1 MTTITAEFLEQQIE
15 LADCLR
21 AGRSTMLEPQDL
33 PGRFGRVIRALDRV
47 LGPLACEAGLAGG
60 WAVWRYGFAA
70 RVTQD
75 VDVALPA
82 SRIDEFMKVASL
94 TGFEILPQQQ
104 GRWPKLR
111 HKDTGM
117 QVDILPEGARPGTAT
132 NLAPTSIPSPGA
144 MGVTGYKVSY
154 IRLESLIELKIAAGR
169 EKDLADVVALVKTNP
184 DRIDSIRQHLSGVH
198 PHYVDV
204 FEQRVQSAREQ
215 AEN

>member
-1 MTTITAEFLEQQIE
+1 M
-15 LADCLR
+15 
-21 AGRSTMLEPQDL
+21 
-33 PGRFGRVIRALDRV
+33 

-60 WAVWRYGFAA
+60 WAVWRHGFAE

-132 NLAPTSIPSPGA
+132 NLAPTTIPSPGA
-144 MGVTGYKVSY
+144 MGATAYKVSY

-198 PHYVDV
+198 PHYVDI

-215 AEN
+215 AED